1 MTIEIKHQIGLG
13 PIHDDALTI
22 RTTVFVAE
30 QGVPMQLE
38 LDDPAIEATALHI
51 VAYVDGKLAGTARV
65 FEEHPGIWHV
75 QRVATLYP
83 MRGQGI
89 GRQLFAYIEKL
100 APGYHIQALELG
112 AQVQAKGFYENLGF
126 QAFGDEF
133 YDANILHI
141 HMKKELV

>member
-1 MTIEIKHQIGLG
+1 MTVEIKHQIGLG

-38 LDDPAIEATALHI
+38 LDAPTIEAAALHI
-51 VAYVDGKLAGTARV
+51 VAYVDDKLAGTARV
-65 FEEHPGIWHV
+65 FEEQSGVWHV

-89 GRQLFAYIEKL
+89 GRQLLAYIEKL
-100 APGYHIQALELG
+100 APGYHIHTLELG
-112 AQVQAKGFYENLGF
+112 AQMQAKGFYENLGF

-133 YDANILHI
+133 YEADILHI

>member
-1 MTIEIKHQIGLG
+1 MTVEIKHQIGLG

-38 LDDPAIEATALHI
+38 LDDPTIEAAALHI
-51 VAYVDGKLAGTARV
+51 VAYVDDKLAGTARV
-65 FEEHPGIWHV
+65 FEEQSGVWHV

-89 GRQLFAYIEKL
+89 GRQLLAYIEKL
-100 APGYHIQALELG
+100 APGYHIHTLELG
-112 AQVQAKGFYENLGF
+112 AQMQAKGFYENLGF

-133 YDANILHI
+133 CEADILHI
-141 HMKKELV
+141 YMKKELV

>member
-1 MTIEIKHQIGLG
+1 MTVEIKHQIGLG
-13 PIHDDALTI
+13 TIHDDALTI
-22 RTTVFVAE
+22 RTAVFVAE
-30 QGVPMQLE
+30 QGVPMHLE
-38 LDDPAIEATALHI
+38 LDNPTVEATALHI

-89 GRQLFAYIEKL
+89 GRQLVAYIEKL
-100 APGYHIQALELG
+100 APGYHIQKLELG
-112 AQVQAKGFYENLGF
+112 AQIQAKGFYENLGF

-141 HMKKELV
+141 NMKKELV

>member
-1 MTIEIKHQIGLG
+1 
-13 PIHDDALTI
+13 
-22 RTTVFVAE
+22 
-30 QGVPMQLE
+30 
-38 LDDPAIEATALHI
+38 
-51 VAYVDGKLAGTARV
+51 
-65 FEEHPGIWHV
+65 
-75 QRVATLYP
+75 

-133 YDANILHI
+133 YEADILHI
-141 HMKKELV
+141 NMKKELV

>member
-1 MTIEIKHQIGLG
+1 MTVEIKHQIGLG
-13 PIHDDALTI
+13 TIHDDALTI
-22 RTTVFVAE
+22 RTAVFVAE
-30 QGVPMQLE
+30 QGVPMHLE
-38 LDDPAIEATALHI
+38 LDNPTVEATALHI

-89 GRQLFAYIEKL
+89 GRQLVAYIEKL
-100 APGYHIQALELG
+100 APGYPLELG
-112 AQVQAKGFYENLGF
+112 AQIQAKGFYENLGF

-141 HMKKELV
+141 NMKKELV

>member
-1 MTIEIKHQIGLG
+1 MTVEIKHQIGLG
-13 PIHDDALTI
+13 TIHDDALTI
-22 RTTVFVAE
+22 RTAVFVAE
-30 QGVPMQLE
+30 QGVPMHLE
-38 LDDPAIEATALHI
+38 LDNPTVEATALHI

-100 APGYHIQALELG
+100 APGYHIQTLELG
-112 AQVQAKGFYENLGF
+112 AQIQAKGFYENLGF

-133 YDANILHI
+133 YDANIL
-141 HMKKELV
+141 

>member
-1 MTIEIKHQIGLG
+1 MTVEIKHQIGLG
-13 PIHDDALTI
+13 TIHDDALTI
-22 RTTVFVAE
+22 RTAVFVAE
-30 QGVPMQLE
+30 QGVPMHLE
-38 LDDPAIEATALHI
+38 LDNPTVEATALHI

-100 APGYHIQALELG
+100 APSYHIQTLELG
-112 AQVQAKGFYENLGF
+112 AQIQAKGFYENLGF

-141 HMKKELV
+141 NMKKELV

>member
-1 MTIEIKHQIGLG
+1 MTVEIKHQIGLG
-13 PIHDDALTI
+13 TIHDDALTI
-22 RTTVFVAE
+22 RTAVFVAE
-30 QGVPMQLE
+30 QGVPMHLE
-38 LDDPAIEATALHI
+38 LDNPTVEATALHI

-100 APGYHIQALELG
+100 APGYHIQTLELE

-141 HMKKELV
+141 NMKKELV

>member
-1 MTIEIKHQIGLG
+1 MTVEIKHQIGLG

-38 LDDPAIEATALHI
+38 LDAPTIEAAALHI
-51 VAYVDGKLAGTARV
+51 AAYVDDKLAGTARV
-65 FEEHPGIWHV
+65 FEEQPGVWHV

-89 GRQLFAYIEKL
+89 GRQLLAYIEKL
-100 APGYHIQALELG
+100 APGYHIHTLELG
-112 AQVQAKGFYENLGF
+112 AQMQAKGFYENLGF

-133 YDANILHI
+133 YEADILHI

>member
-13 PIHDDALTI
+13 PSHDDALTI

-65 FEEHPGIWHV
+65 VEEHPGIWHV

-100 APGYHIQALELG
+100 APGYHIQTLELG
-112 AQVQAKGFYENLGF
+112 AQIQAQGFYENLGF

-133 YDANILHI
+133 DDANILHI

>member
-1 MTIEIKHQIGLG
+1 MTVEIKHQIGLG
-13 PIHDDALTI
+13 AIHDDALTI
-22 RTTVFVAE
+22 RTAVFVAE
-30 QGVPMQLE
+30 QGVPMHLE
-38 LDDPAIEATALHI
+38 LDNPTVEATALHI

-89 GRQLFAYIEKL
+89 GRQLLAYIEKL
-100 APGYHIQALELG
+100 APGYHIQTLELG
-112 AQVQAKGFYENLGF
+112 AQIQAKGFYENLGF

-141 HMKKELV
+141 NMKKELV

>member
-1 MTIEIKHQIGLG
+1 MTVEIKHQIGLG
-13 PIHDDALTI
+13 TIHDDALTI
-22 RTTVFVAE
+22 RTAVFVAE
-30 QGVPMQLE
+30 QGVPMHLE
-38 LDDPAIEATALHI
+38 LDNPTVEATALHI

-89 GRQLFAYIEKL
+89 GRQLVAYIEKL
-100 APGYHIQALELG
+100 APGYHIQTLELG
-112 AQVQAKGFYENLGF
+112 AQIQAKGFYENLGF

-141 HMKKELV
+141 NMKKELV

>member
-1 MTIEIKHQIGLG
+1 MTVEIKHQIGLG
-13 PIHDDALTI
+13 TIHDDALTI
-22 RTTVFVAE
+22 RTAVFVAE
-30 QGVPMQLE
+30 QEVPMHLE
-38 LDDPAIEATALHI
+38 LDNPTVEATALHI

-89 GRQLFAYIEKL
+89 GRQLVAYIEKL
-100 APGYHIQALELG
+100 APGYHIQTLELG
-112 AQVQAKGFYENLGF
+112 AQIQAKGFYENLGF

-141 HMKKELV
+141 NMKKELV